1 MSESRRRRGVKGALL
16 ALLIFFA
23 TAGAAFAATL
33 AMSGGGLGTG
43 SVATSCQTS
52 TITPTW
58 ILTYDAAT
66 PGYRITGVTLSGLE
80 SGCLNRSVRV
90 VVADAA
96 GAQVASGT
104 GTTPGSGS
112 TAEVTFAAA
121 FTMGSPWLLQTTVM
135 IYA

>member
-1 MSESRRRRGVKGALL
+1 MSDGTPRRGLKGALL
-16 ALLIFFA
+16 ALVIFFA
-23 TAGAAFAATL
+23 TAGAAFAAALTV
-33 AMSGGGLGTG
+33 SGGGLGTG

-66 PGYRITGVTLSGLE
+66 PGYRITGVTLNGLE
-80 SGCLNRSVRV
+80 TGCLNRSVRV

-96 GAQVASGT
+96 GTQVASGT
-104 GTTPGSGS
+104 GTTPESGS
-112 TAEVTFAAA
+112 TADVVFGTA